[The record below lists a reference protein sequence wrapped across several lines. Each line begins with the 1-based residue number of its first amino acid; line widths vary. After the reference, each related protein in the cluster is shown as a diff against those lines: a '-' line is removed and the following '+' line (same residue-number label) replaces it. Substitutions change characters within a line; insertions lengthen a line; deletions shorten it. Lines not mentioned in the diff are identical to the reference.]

1 MAIAILDTFFFRVGR
16 MHLRSRNAVL
26 RQTQHVAMPA
36 VHRKRGASG
45 TSKSIKMEVKTEAME
60 SLNPKAEEN
69 SGFKEEQLGVVVVPA
84 MKLEVVETGSF
95 VKDEEPT
102 VGIKTDDEANS
113 RKMVKKS
120 KHAHAP
126 VNWKAM
132 WDGIAG
138 MRAEKSAAVD
148 AQGCETFNDMTLDP
162 PVRRFHVLVAC
173 MLSSQTKD
181 PVTAAA
187 MGRLRAHG
195 LTVESMLAIK
205 QADLAAM
212 LRPVG
217 FFNNKAK
224 YIQQTCATLQSLYQ
238 SDIPSTYEGL
248 VALPGVGPKM
258 ATLTMSCAWNKDLRR
273 HPRASDCQPPGVGK
287 DMGQRRQ
294 EPGS

>member
-1 MAIAILDTFFFRVGR
+1 

-195 LTVESMLAIK
+195 TYCRAFLLHENATHTNLRADGRVDAGH
-205 QADLAAM
+205 QAS
-212 LRPVG
+212 RPRRDASTCGLLQQQSQVHPADMRDSPIVVSVG
-217 FFNNKAK
+217 H
-224 YIQQTCATLQSLYQ
+224 SV
-238 SDIPSTYEGL
+238 DIRRPCS
-248 VALPGVGPKM
+248 VAWRRPQDGDVDHVLCLEQVRF
-258 ATLTMSCAWNKDLRR
+258 LSCACTQC
-273 HPRASDCQPPGVGK
+273 PS
-287 DMGQRRQ
+287 
-294 EPGS
+294 